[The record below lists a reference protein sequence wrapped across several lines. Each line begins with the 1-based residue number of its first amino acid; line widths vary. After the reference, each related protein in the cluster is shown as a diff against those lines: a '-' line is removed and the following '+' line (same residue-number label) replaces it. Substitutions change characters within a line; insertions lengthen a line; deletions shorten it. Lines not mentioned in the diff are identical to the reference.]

1 MKKRDKFWVSRIIGF
16 LLIILVFSVISLC
29 NILQFNYSYM
39 QEEYEELQVFKRQIE
54 WAIKPFLEQQNFEML
69 QKYCDDFIGED
80 VSFRIFD
87 RNNTLIAS
95 SDIQNKSQILG
106 NDSKFIYRKYNLIK
120 MYLDSTQ
127 DRKIG
132 IVEPVLAGGEKF
144 FLELTVSQADVMR
157 SIRHAQRRTMVFI
170 SICILLF
177 VVGLI
182 QIFHSLSSTFNK
194 LEDSV
199 IEVANGKLDTEI
211 EIPQLDLLKELA
223 LSIKKMTQRLKT
235 QITRLTQ
242 LEQYKTNFLQS
253 ITHEIKT
260 PITAINSA
268 IELVETRN
276 SIPEED
282 RECFDIIQFQIKSID
297 KLVNDIL
304 YLSEIEVE
312 KTNEDKKFK
321 NFNLNTM
328 VKRVITYFSF
338 TDTIIN
344 FKDMENLYIYGSEE
358 LLASALSNL
367 ITNALKYSGSDSID
381 VILTKK
387 DDSVELIVKD
397 YGIGIEQVHLNHLF
411 EKFYRVDKTRSR
423 KLGGTGLGL
432 AIVKNIVELHGGQ
445 IRVESEIGKGTSFTI
460 NL

>member
-1 MKKRDKFWVSRIIGF
+1 
-16 LLIILVFSVISLC
+16 
-29 NILQFNYSYM
+29 
-39 QEEYEELQVFKRQIE
+39 
-54 WAIKPFLEQQNFEML
+54 
-69 QKYCDDFIGED
+69 
-80 VSFRIFD
+80 
-87 RNNTLIAS
+87 
-95 SDIQNKSQILG
+95 
-106 NDSKFIYRKYNLIK
+106 
-120 MYLDSTQ
+120 
-127 DRKIG
+127 
-132 IVEPVLAGGEKF
+132 
-144 FLELTVSQADVMR
+144 
-157 SIRHAQRRTMVFI
+157 
-170 SICILLF
+170 
-177 VVGLI
+177 
-182 QIFHSLSSTFNK
+182 
-194 LEDSV
+194 
-199 IEVANGKLDTEI
+199 
-211 EIPQLDLLKELA
+211 
-223 LSIKKMTQRLKT
+223 MTQRLKT

-260 PITAINSA
+260 PMTAINSA

-282 RECFDIIQFQIKSID
+282 RECFDIIQFQIKSTD

-321 NFNLNTM
+321 NFNLNSM
-328 VKRVITYFSF
+328 VKRVITYFSY

-344 FKDMENLYIYGSEE
+344 FREMENLYIYGSEE

-445 IRVESEIGKGTSFTI
+445 IRVESELGKGTSFTI